1 MVSSTQQLAGPSRS
15 ARLSHSFIRSG
26 LLLAIA
32 LLLSLTATAKAQAA
46 DCMTADECVNS
57 AQWLKGIANDYNNKA
72 AWFRA
77 TSRQNF
83 INAYEWNQKATFAFH
98 AGDATAATWYK
109 AIADD
114 YSRKAVA
121 DAKAADSYANQA
133 TFYYAAYN
141 NNISRGMF
149 IAGGVQSFADYPA
162 DPGDVD
168 GTCTTGDLCTAG
180 THKTCKKHPLDT
192 YWHPKVAGKDVYQA
206 HVYTMWCFKNGVI
219 VSRHTTT
226 DDHHITDWGHLW
238 SYEIDNGPDKKRSY
252 CNADMTACFTRYQYG
267 FRGAAVSSAGGCI
280 ETWIFGSGYHHRNT
294 YGGSCKDDWPI

>member
-15 ARLSHSFIRSG
+15 GRLRHSIALGG
-26 LLLAIA
+26 LLLAVA
-32 LLLSLTATAKAQAA
+32 FLLSLTATSKAQAA
-46 DCMTADECVNS
+46 DCMTANECVNS
-57 AQWLKGIANDYNNKA
+57 AQWLKAIADDYNNKA

-98 AGDATAATWYK
+98 AGDATAAAWYK

-162 DPGDVD
+162 DPGNVD

-180 THKTCKKHPLDT
+180 ARKTCKSHPMDN
-192 YWHPKVAGKDVYQA
+192 YWHPRVAGSDVYRA

-219 VSRHTTT
+219 VSRHSDTS
-226 DDHHITDWGHLW
+226 DHHITAWGHLW
-238 SYEIDNGPDKKRSY
+238 SYEIDNGADQKRSY
-252 CNADMTACFTRYQYG
+252 CNAAKTACFTRFQFG
-267 FRGAAVSSAGGCI
+267 FRGAAVETAGGCV
-280 ETWIFGSGYHHRNT
+280 ETTIYGDGHHYRHI
-294 YGGSCKDDWPI
+294 YGGDCKDTWPI